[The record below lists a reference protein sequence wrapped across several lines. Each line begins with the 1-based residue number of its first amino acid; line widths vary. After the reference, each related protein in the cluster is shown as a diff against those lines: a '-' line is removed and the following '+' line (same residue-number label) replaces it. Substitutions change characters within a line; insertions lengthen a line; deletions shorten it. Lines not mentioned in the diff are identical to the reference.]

1 MYRFF
6 KCAVS
11 LRKLSLGILN
21 DKYSKIL
28 TKPTSLTVTRNKAC
42 QEYRG
47 TDVLLI
53 HIPLFYP
60 LPPIYIHFSR
70 QQSERMGGLPVSEL
84 LFRDVYLT

>member
-53 HIPLFYP
+53 HIPLFSDGDQEMKTEAHC
-60 LPPIYIHFSR
+60 LVTKVIR
-70 QQSERMGGLPVSEL
+70 
-84 LFRDVYLT
+84 